1 MIKHYVDGYK
11 LLNNTGNTIENSR
24 FSNNPIDIWNIRTKS
39 DNHFKTNY
47 NRRKMKLNGAN
58 RK

>member
-11 LLNNTGNTIENSR
+11 LLINTGNTIEKNR
-24 FSNNPIDIWNIRTKS
+24 FSDNPIDIWNIRTKT

-47 NRRKMKLNGAN
+47 NRRKNEVKWCE
-58 RK
+58 